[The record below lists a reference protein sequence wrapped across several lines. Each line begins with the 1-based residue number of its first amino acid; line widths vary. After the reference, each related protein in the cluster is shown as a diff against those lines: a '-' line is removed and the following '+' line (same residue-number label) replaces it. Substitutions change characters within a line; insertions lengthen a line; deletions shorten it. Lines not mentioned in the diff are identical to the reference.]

1 MSFLSFL
8 NPIASIGKTY
18 LEGKNQVAK
27 AKSAAAIVGLQAEA
41 DVKTAGARAA
51 NKLADDGQTQD
62 FNLDLVAMQQMDKSF
77 LDEVMIALLLVPIA
91 ASFLGYQEEVSAAF
105 ESFSAMPDWY
115 QYLVLGVYIVKFG
128 MRGLLTKLMSGK
140 LGGIKLKQTT
150 LDLLVVVSFQLF
162 QCANR
167 QHLRLLHTM
176 TVTCP
181 EAWRSLCTI
190 IQWILTPQDWLA
202 QWFSSKYWGVK
213 PSLSQVV
220 VCHLQS

>member
-27 AKSAAAIVGLQAEA
+27 AKSAAAIVGIQADA

-91 ASFLGYQEEVSAAF
+91 ASFLGYQVEVTAAF
-105 ESFSAMPDWY
+105 ESFSVMPDWY
-115 QYLVLGVYIVKFG
+115 QYLVIGVYVVKFG
-128 MRGLLTKLMSGK
+128 MRGLLTKLVSGK
-140 LGGIKLKQTT
+140 LGGIKLK
-150 LDLLVVVSFQLF
+150 
-162 QCANR
+162 
-167 QHLRLLHTM
+167 
-176 TVTCP
+176 
-181 EAWRSLCTI
+181 
-190 IQWILTPQDWLA
+190 
-202 QWFSSKYWGVK
+202 
-213 PSLSQVV
+213 
-220 VCHLQS
+220 

>member
-27 AKSAAAIVGLQAEA
+27 AKSAAAIVGIQADA

-91 ASFLGYQEEVSAAF
+91 ASFLGYQAEVTAAF
-105 ESFSAMPDWY
+105 ESFAVMPDWY
-115 QYLVLGVYIVKFG
+115 QYLVIGVYVVKFG
-128 MRGLLTKLMSGK
+128 MRGLLTKLVSGK
-140 LGGIKLKQTT
+140 LGGIKLK
-150 LDLLVVVSFQLF
+150 
-162 QCANR
+162 
-167 QHLRLLHTM
+167 
-176 TVTCP
+176 
-181 EAWRSLCTI
+181 
-190 IQWILTPQDWLA
+190 
-202 QWFSSKYWGVK
+202 
-213 PSLSQVV
+213 
-220 VCHLQS
+220 

>member
-27 AKSAAAIVGLQAEA
+27 AKSAAAIVGIQADA

-91 ASFLGYQEEVSAAF
+91 ASFLGYQAEVTAAF
-105 ESFSAMPDWY
+105 KSFAVMPDWY
-115 QYLVLGVYIVKFG
+115 QYLVIGVYVVKFG
-128 MRGLLTKLMSGK
+128 MRGLLTKLVSGK
-140 LGGIKLKQTT
+140 LGGIKLK
-150 LDLLVVVSFQLF
+150 
-162 QCANR
+162 
-167 QHLRLLHTM
+167 
-176 TVTCP
+176 
-181 EAWRSLCTI
+181 
-190 IQWILTPQDWLA
+190 
-202 QWFSSKYWGVK
+202 
-213 PSLSQVV
+213 
-220 VCHLQS
+220 